1 MMPGRHFVLLCLPF
15 LAQPVTAEMY
25 TWTDDQGIT
34 HFSDTAPARHKPE
47 AVTLKAPSVIPMSGN
62 IRQSEKVRGIYRQMR
77 QTLERDQSSRDS
89 APDKGKSKAQK
100 QCDKLQR
107 RLDKIQSQLRAG
119 YSNDRGNS
127 LRRQRRE
134 LSQQHSWQCVL
145 G

>member
-15 LAQPVTAEMY
+15 LALPVTAEMY
-25 TWTDDQGIT
+25 TWTDDQGVT
-34 HFSDTAPARHKPE
+34 HFSDTAPARHQSE
-47 AVTLKAPSVIPMSGN
+47 AVTLKAPSVIPMAGN

-77 QTLERDQSSRDS
+77 QNRERDKSSRDS
-89 APDKGKSKAQK
+89 VPDKGKSKAQK
-100 QCDKLQR
+100 QCNKLER

-119 YSNDRGNS
+119 YANDRGNS

>member
-1 MMPGRHFVLLCLPF
+1 MMPGRHFVLLCLPL

-34 HFSDTAPARHKPE
+34 HFSDTAPSRHETK
-47 AVTLKAPSVIPMSGN
+47 AVTLKAPSVIPMAGN
-62 IRQSEKVRGIYRQMR
+62 IRQSEKVRGIYRQIR
-77 QTLERDQSSRDS
+77 QNRERDKSTRDS
-89 APDKGKSKAQK
+89 VPDKSKLKAQK
-100 QCDKLQR
+100 QCDKLER

-119 YSNDRGNS
+119 YANDRGNS